1 MLTWEGIMPNWKRLL
16 IASVLLIFV
25 QTQEDAQRVSQARIQ
40 PLDPKEWTDAQREIL
55 GPMDRGNQTTD
66 VFKTCL
72 RNPDLCRAWMP
83 FTLYLLSDK
92 NSLTT
97 RDKELLILRT
107 SWLCRADYDWAH
119 HVARA
124 KQAGLTDEE
133 IQRIP
138 KGPDARGWSS
148 FDALLLRATDELH
161 ADQFIKDATWK
172 SLAERYNERQLMD
185 AVFTVGQYVMVSMFL
200 NSAGIQLEPGFTGLP
215 K

>member
-1 MLTWEGIMPNWKRLL
+1 MLNWKRPLIVTALL
-16 IASVLLIFV
+16 IIV
-25 QTQEDAQRVSQARIQ
+25 QTQQIAQRLIHARVQ
-40 PLDPKEWTDAQREIL
+40 PLDVKEWTDAQREML
-55 GPMDRGNQTTD
+55 GPMARGDQTTN

-83 FTLYLLSDK
+83 FALYLLSEK
-92 NSLTT
+92 NKVPP

-119 HVARA
+119 HIVRA

-138 KGPDARGWSS
+138 KGPGARGWSH
-148 FDALLLRATDELH
+148 FDALLLRAADELH

-172 SLAERYNERQLMD
+172 GLADHYNERQLMD
-185 AVFTVGQYVMVSMFL
+185 TVFTVGQYVMVSMFL
-200 NSAGIQLEPGFTGLP
+200 NSAGVQLEPGFAGLP

>member
-1 MLTWEGIMPNWKRLL
+1 MLNWKRPLIVSALL
-16 IASVLLIFV
+16 IIA
-25 QTQEDAQRVSQARIQ
+25 QTQQIAQRVSHARIQ
-40 PLDPKEWTDAQREIL
+40 PLAANEWTDAQREML
-55 GPMDRGNQTTD
+55 GPMARGDQTTN

-83 FTLYLLSDK
+83 FALYLLSDK
-92 NSLTT
+92 NTVPV

-138 KGPDARGWSS
+138 RGPDARGWSR
-148 FDALLLRATDELH
+148 FDVSLLRAADELH
-161 ADQFIKDATWK
+161 ADQFIKDTTWK
-172 SLAERYNERQLMD
+172 GLADRYNELQLMD
-185 AVFTVGQYVMVSMFL
+185 TVFTVGQYTMVSMFL
-200 NSAGIQLEPGFTGLP
+200 NSAGVQLEPGFAGLP